1 MIEPHTPLLLSSH
14 DAIAKR
20 AVAILLAAM
29 SVVTIFTGEQALTVT
44 AFAAEKDKNQ
54 SAVNTEMIVDDS
66 YENDEVPVWA
76 DADNLVQKQLEAM
89 KAMEEYGYN
98 KVTAGER
105 TTANHPDAPDNAI
118 VGKSFEIP
126 SAGKSF
132 KAWMGYKAITAK
144 RSLQYKLQQ
153 NATTDE
159 YGFRRYNGYY
169 MIALGTYYTGY
180 SCGKY
185 FRITLDTGV
194 TFDAITGDVKSDAHT
209 DAKHQHRNG
218 NIVEFIVD
226 TSKIES
232 VCKRSGDMSD
242 ANGGMF
248 SGKVVKIE
256 ELL

>member
-1 MIEPHTPLLLSSH
+1 MTEPQTPLLLSSQ
-14 DAIAKR
+14 DAVVKKV
-20 AVAILLAAM
+20 VALLLATI
-29 SVVTIFTGEQALTVT
+29 SVFTIFTGEQALTIT
-44 AFAAEKDKNQ
+44 AFAAEKDKNKT
-54 SAVNTEMIVDDS
+54 AVNTEMIVDDS

-76 DADNLVQKQLEAM
+76 DADNLVQKQLAVI
-89 KAMEEYGYN
+89 KAINQYGEN

-105 TTANHPDAPDNAI
+105 TTANNPDAPDNAI
-118 VGKSFEIP
+118 VGKKFDIP

-144 RSLQYKLQQ
+144 RSLQYKLQEK
-153 NATTDE
+153 ATTDE

-209 DAKHQHRNG
+209 DARHQHRNG

-226 TSKIES
+226 TSKIGI
-232 VCKRSGDMSD
+232 CRNSGDMSD